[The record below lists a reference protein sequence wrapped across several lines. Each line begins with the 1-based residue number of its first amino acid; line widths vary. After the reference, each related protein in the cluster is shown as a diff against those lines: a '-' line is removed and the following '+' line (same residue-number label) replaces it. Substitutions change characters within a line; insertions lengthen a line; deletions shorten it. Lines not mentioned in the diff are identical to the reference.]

1 MTIEKPE
8 QRQRQRAPSKRS
20 LATRARILDAAEQLF
35 AERGFEGA
43 SIRDIAALAGVQG
56 ALVNHH
62 GGAKED
68 LFFTVVA
75 RRAEELSALRLQALE
90 AARGAGPLTLRRVIA
105 AFVDPYLHQTFHAG
119 PQWLAYGRLVAHVS
133 ADERWRDIA
142 ARCFDPTAAV
152 FVQELARLLPQTDP
166 RAIGAGF
173 VFMVSSMLSL
183 RASGWR
189 IDALAG
195 QDGEGGSSELL
206 LDYCEAGFRAI
217 SGA

>member
-1 MTIEKPE
+1 MAIEKPE

-56 ALVNHH
+56 ALVHHH
-62 GGAKED
+62 GGAKEH

-75 RRAEELSALRLQALE
+75 RRAEELSRLRLEALE
-90 AARGAGPLTLRRVIA
+90 DARAAGPLTLRRIIA
-105 AFVDPYLHQTFHAG
+105 AFVQPYLHQTFYAG

-133 ADERWRDIA
+133 ADDRWRDIA
-142 ARCFDPTAAV
+142 AKCFDPTAAV
-152 FVQELARLLPQTDP
+152 FMRELALLLPRTEP

-195 QDGEGGSSELL
+195 EKGESASPELL